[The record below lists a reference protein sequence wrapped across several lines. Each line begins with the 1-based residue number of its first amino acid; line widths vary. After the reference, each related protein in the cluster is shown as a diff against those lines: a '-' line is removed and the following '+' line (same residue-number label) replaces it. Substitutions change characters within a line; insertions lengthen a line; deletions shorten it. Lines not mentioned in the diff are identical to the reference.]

1 MAKEKDATPVVNPQS
16 DKNKFH
22 FLLRSVI
29 RTAKTAAMEGAVTSA
44 EFDAVV
50 TSWLNEGWKIFD
62 TQVVG
67 FDELVFTVS
76 VTLVRE

>member
-1 MAKEKDATPVVNPQS
+1 MAKEKDATPVEMAEAN
-16 DKNKFH
+16 KNKFH

-50 TSWLNEGWKIFD
+50 TSWLNDGWKIFD